1 MPKSYRIR
9 TQVGQDKFINV
20 KLEQDFEQLEIL
32 SLQIYQ
38 TEIYTR
44 VCADYGI
51 IIGRVVVNGGFGVPN
66 AKISIFIPL
75 TSEDETNPIISE
87 LYPYKTLS
95 DVNEEGYRYN
105 LLPQDPSYSTH
116 AATGTF
122 PTRDQ
127 VLLDQSYIE
136 VYDKYYKYTVKT
148 NDSGDYMIFGAPTG
162 TQTLVMDVDLSD
174 IGCFSLSPQDLL
186 QSGLANPS
194 QVNGNTFKSSTNLS
208 ELPQIKTLNKTI
220 EISPLWGEDD
230 ICQIGIV
237 RADFDLTQDANIKI
251 EPNAVFMGSVIS
263 TTDDDA
269 LKTKCKPKNNTGNL
283 CELISGPGQILT
295 IRQTI
300 FADNQGLPILEEH
313 KFEQDGKVID
323 GDGSFL
329 VNVPMNIDYVITNEF
344 GQQVLS
350 NDPKKGIPTKG
361 KYRFKFKWENEQG
374 LQNEFLRANFLVP
387 NIKEHGWSSSSNDP
401 FDPTTAVPLTI
412 TLPVG
417 VLTGTTTITQ
427 TGGLL
432 FDNTVN
438 SANFSVV
445 INGQPYF
452 GDTGVIQVNGGDT
465 FQVISNPIDDTQLQD
480 INFTFLPQ
488 DYFDVLRSYTFSLDW
503 DDYIDVQS
511 AIDCEDTFY
520 EFHYNKVYTTAMFLD
535 RYKNGLGRAKHLGIK
550 EIDNRTCRS
559 TTNTFPA
566 NDIIRNFDFIFFVFN
581 ILISVLAP
589 VILVLLFVAHF
600 ISFLWPVL
608 KYVLIVLGLYLTY
621 ESIVSGVEAVQTG
634 IQAISAGA
642 GIFSANVGGPVIN
655 AGWFLESIRLVGY
668 GIFKIIVA
676 AFKVA
681 LALTFT
687 ALAVGA
693 AIKVKGFPRIGLPMI
708 SYPECN
714 NCECDCKNAEMEDDF
729 DENSIQ
735 AEIEANQENDGLSF
749 ASSSSFLAPLNLSGT
764 YNVEPPNLTNIPEFS
779 IGNNNKGWFSICV
792 QPPFGTTIQY
802 KSLTNRVAG
811 QEIDSEV
818 ATQAVI
824 DFRRIFSGWDDL
836 DSPYFNGFKAPQ
848 PFLFAAEK
856 SGGGDE
862 RWYANPLTKSLPQ
875 KLNEFSLRDK
885 YFTGQN
891 QITTTVN
898 PQLPAPY
905 TSQPF
910 KDNVIV
916 MITRVGTTQSAGV
929 GNIITFQN
937 SKLSNGQVNVTG
949 GTLNQFGTNGVTG
962 NTLSSTTPIPLVVT
976 YANPANPTSSLTST
990 INIIQSGATE
1000 SFMQYPPDIEYFQIV
1015 TGMTIGTYETL
1026 SPLTT
1031 TNPTLFH
1038 SEFLKHKIRYEIL
1051 NPCTPPL
1058 VGIPPGVFTP
1068 NDFLT
1073 ATDSNGNPVTIQAN
1087 NFVAIQQIQDYSTEY
1102 EVIILVRGV
1111 DPHTPK
1117 QTIKYDLSKIFGYTT
1132 LNTVTIEG
1140 SYYLNQPIKSSS
1152 LQPKSHNTID
1162 NSTPT
1167 GLYFPSYTFTPN
1179 PVNYSAFTS
1188 NNPYYY
1194 VSTDDTTFDSL
1205 NYQPTTLNSNP
1216 LSFFT
1221 TVGNSWN
1228 TPNNTNRLLTKNVSQ
1243 YIGGGSF
1250 IAINTS
1256 INTPTQ
1262 SLLFF
1267 WGGANPS
1274 QVGWAFNNNTNI
1286 MYKLYSGAYYKYP
1299 SLLGINFNNNT
1310 NIVMRSDRLP
1320 TSSCIEDGPGNKTG
1334 YALHQN
1340 NNFCY
1345 YKTDGQTSDPGTSF
1359 ATSLPSGEQLD
1370 SEFLGLTQTLTCENM
1385 TSLKCYSGSGQNVGV
1400 IPDANCVVPEDRVKN
1415 GCYCL
1420 LNKKDLEPDTAL
1432 GKVFKKAYLVGGAF
1446 TDDRDLFVEWKTR
1459 FTITFAACRGVFA
1472 QTFQNNWVNG
1482 TLYMFSFNKTATYPI
1497 NDPNNPTYNYCDD
1510 VIIFNDI
1517 NNGFYYRSS
1526 PWNGNNFIG
1535 KDSPSIPSSWPPVLV
1550 NDYPGIGY
1558 NKKQIQFPTTITDL
1572 GPREKFISEIC
1583 NNNNFNS
1590 YFVDRV
1596 KSTSYQD
1603 TSDLIQIGF
1612 LSRLLNDNFRQAL
1625 IPITNPAGDNTE
1637 GKGIIQFFNSKRQ
1650 GDRIDGD
1657 FAQMLSINSEWRISP
1672 FLAENYP
1679 NPDSIYFGDDTQS
1692 GDGYP
1697 RPVFGLFYESPQID
1711 YSYRRNLTPGFE
1723 TLNFSPLLQYYYG
1736 YPKTQEVPHYKWGI
1750 SDGTTSIFGSEN
1762 NNWNTNAP
1770 FYKRGYQDLDFNDT
1784 NEYFQANPTPTGF
1797 LTNFDLSGDPDF
1809 NGNSTGN
1816 YVVGAPFHFY
1826 FGLNNGK
1833 TAIDKF
1839 VKLYIITEG

>member
-32 SLQIYQ
+32 SLKINQS
-38 TEIYTR
+38 ELYTR
-44 VCADYGI
+44 VCADYGV

-66 AKISIFIPL
+66 AKVSIFIPL

-136 VYDKYYKYTVKT
+136 VYDKYYKFTVKT

-162 TQTLVMDVDLSD
+162 TQSLVMDVDLSD
-174 IGCFSLSPQDLL
+174 IGCFSLAPQDLI
-186 QSGLANPS
+186 QAGIANPS

-220 EISPLWGEDD
+220 EISPLWGQED

-237 RADFDLTQDANIKI
+237 RADFDLTQEANIKI
-251 EPNAVFMGSVIS
+251 EPNAVFMGSIIS
-263 TTDDDA
+263 TTDEDA
-269 LKTKCKPKNNTGNL
+269 LKTNCKPKNNTGNL
-283 CELISGPGQILT
+283 CELVAGPGQILA

-300 FADNQGLPILEEH
+300 FADTQGLPVLEEY

-329 VNVPMNIDYVITNEF
+329 VNVPMNVDCVITNEF

-387 NIKEHGWSSSSNDP
+387 NIKEHGWTTSSIDP
-401 FDPTTAVPLTI
+401 FDPSTATPVTI
-412 TLPVG
+412 SIPVG
-417 VLTGTTTITQ
+417 ILVGTTTIPQ

-432 FDNTVN
+432 FDSTIN
-438 SANFSVV
+438 SANFSVE

-452 GDTGVIQVNGGDT
+452 GDTGVIPVNAGDVIQVT
-465 FQVISNPIDDTQLQD
+465 SNPIDDTQLQD

-503 DDYIDVQS
+503 DDYVDSQS

-550 EIDNRTCRS
+550 EIDNRTCK
-559 TTNTFPA
+559 TTVNTFPA

-581 ILISVLAP
+581 ILINVLALP
-589 VILVLLFVAHF
+589 ILVLLFIAHLV
-600 ISFLWPVL
+600 SFMWPIL
-608 KYVLIVLGLYLTY
+608 KYLLIILGIYLTY
-621 ESIVSGVEAVQTG
+621 
-634 IQAISAGA
+634 
-642 GIFSANVGGPVIN
+642 N
-655 AGWFLESIRLVGY
+655 AG
-668 GIFKIIVA
+668 VA
-676 AFKVA
+676 AWETIQEGWYTINQAAGTISSGLGVVVNITNILELVRTVFSIAFLIAKAIFYIA
-681 LALTFT
+681 LAVAFT
-687 ALAVGA
+687 ALAIGA

-714 NCECDCKNAEMEDDF
+714 NCECDCKNAEMSDDF
-729 DENSIQ
+729 DESSIQ
-735 AEIEANQENDGLSF
+735 ESIDENSTSNNNNT
-749 ASSSSFLAPLNLSGT
+749 AVSNSFLAPVNLSAT
-764 YNVEPPNLTNIPEFS
+764 YNLVDHPNLENRPGFEN
-779 IGNNNKGWFSICV
+779 GDNNKGWFNDSPSSCPGSYNI
-792 QPPFGTTIQY
+792 GH
-802 KSLTNRVAG
+802 KSLLNRATDEEIEGSVVA
-811 QEIDSEV
+811 QS
-818 ATQAVI
+818 VI
-824 DFRRIFSGWDDL
+824 DFRRIFSGWDII
-836 DSPYFNGFKAPQ
+836 SGPGSYYQKAPEF
-848 PFLFAAEK
+848 FLFAAEK
-856 SGGGDE
+856 TSGGDD
-862 RWYANPLTKSLPQ
+862 RWFAVPTKETYPQ
-875 KLNEFSLRDK
+875 KLNEFNTRNK
-885 YFTGQN
+885 YFTGVN
-891 QITTTVN
+891 QIKTTINPSSVPISTPFNDQSLVLLVKKGTTDTVGIGEIFSFVN
-898 PQLPAPY
+898 PK
-905 TSQPF
+905 T
-910 KDNVIV
+910 
-916 MITRVGTTQSAGV
+916 
-929 GNIITFQN
+929 
-937 SKLSNGQVNVTG
+937 SNGQINLTG
-949 GTLNQFGTNGVTG
+949 ATLNQFGLNSVVGTTITGVT
-962 NTLSSTTPIPLVVT
+962 STTIQ
-976 YANPANPTSSLTST
+976 YANPSNPANNLSATIYINQAGST
-990 INIIQSGATE
+990 ENY
-1000 SFMQYPPDIEYFQIV
+1000 MQYLPDIEYFQVI
-1015 TGMTIGTYETL
+1015 TGMTVGDFETMSQSTSGYFPNDYL
-1026 SPLTT
+1026 KHIISYKVLTDTSGGFLTT
-1031 TNPTLFH
+1031 
-1038 SEFLKHKIRYEIL
+1038 
-1051 NPCTPPL
+1051 PPQ
-1058 VGIPPGVFTP
+1058 
-1068 NDFLT
+1068 
-1073 ATDSNGNPVTIQAN
+1073 TIQSENSSNDCITKQVN
-1087 NFVAIQQIQDYSTEY
+1087 NYVAIEQIENYDTEY
-1102 EVIILVRGV
+1102 EVIILTRGV
-1111 DPHTPK
+1111 DPYTSK
-1117 QTIKYDLSKIFGYTT
+1117 QTIRYDLSKIFGYTT
-1132 LNTVTIEG
+1132 FGTGPIVEG
-1140 SYYLNQPIKSSS
+1140 EYYLNIPIKASTP
-1152 LQPKSHNTID
+1152 QPKSHNTVD
-1162 NSTPT
+1162 NGNPA
-1167 GLYFPSYTFTPN
+1167 GLYFQSYTFTPSN
-1179 PVNYSAFTS
+1179 DYSGFTS
-1188 NNPYYY
+1188 INPYYY
-1194 VSTDDTTFDSL
+1194 LSTDDTTLLPYTLGGPNYIPINSFPLVGSL
-1205 NYQPTTLNSNP
+1205 TSPSYQLTSNVYTLP
-1216 LSFFT
+1216 
-1221 TVGNSWN
+1221 
-1228 TPNNTNRLLTKNVSQ
+1228 VSQ
-1243 YIGGGSF
+1243 IDYVGGAPFIGSYF
-1250 IAINTS
+1250 TQ
-1256 INTPTQ
+1256 TQ
-1262 SLLFF
+1262 SYLE
-1267 WGGANPS
+1267 
-1274 QVGWAFNNNTNI
+1274 NI
-1286 MYKLYSGAYYKYP
+1286 LYSNIWSPSETGWPFTAGGNPDYTRGFALYSPAYYRYTNVGELP
-1299 SLLGINFNNNT
+1299 GVNFSNKN

-1320 TSSCIEDGPGNKTG
+1320 TSSCIENGPGVRTG
-1334 YALHQN
+1334 FALHQN

-1345 YKTDGQTSDPGTSF
+1345 YTADGQVSDPGTGF
-1359 ATSLPSGEQLD
+1359 GGNLPSGEQFD
-1370 SEFLGLTQTLTCENM
+1370 SELLGLTQTLTCENM
-1385 TSLKCYSGSGQNVGV
+1385 TSLKCYSGSGTNVGV
-1400 IPDANCVVPEDRVKN
+1400 IPDSTCVVPEDRVKN

-1420 LNKKDLEPDTAL
+1420 LNKKDLDPNTGL
-1432 GKVFKKAYLVGGAF
+1432 GKLFKKAYLIGGAF

-1497 NDPNNPTYNYCDD
+1497 DEPNNPTYNYCDD

-1526 PWNGNNFIG
+1526 PWNGSNFIG
-1535 KDSPSIPSSWPPVLV
+1535 KNSPTVPSIWPPVLV

-1558 NKKQIQFPTTITDL
+1558 NKKQIQFPTTVTDL

-1583 NNNNFNS
+1583 SSNDFNT

-1612 LSRLLNDNFRQAL
+1612 LSRLLNDNFRQSL
-1625 IPITNPAGDNTE
+1625 IPVTNPAGDATE
-1637 GKGIIQFFNSKRQ
+1637 GKGIIQFFNSSRQ

-1672 FLAENYP
+1672 FLSENYP
-1679 NPDSIYFGDDTQS
+1679 NPDSIYFGDDTQT

-1697 RPVFGLFYESPQID
+1697 RPVFGVFYESPQID

-1750 SDGTTSIFGSEN
+1750 SDGTNSIFGSEN

-1770 FYKRGYQDLDFNDT
+1770 FYKRGYQDLDFNT
-1784 NEYFQANPTPTGF
+1784 LNEYFQANPTSTGF
-1797 LTNFDLSGDPDF
+1797 LTNFDLSGNPDPAR
-1809 NGNSTGN
+1809 NSTGN
-1816 YVVGAPFHFY
+1816 YIVGAPFHFY

-1839 VKLYIITEG
+1839 IKLYIITEG